1 MGKRST
7 SRRLAM
13 QALYQIEMNKS
24 ALNDVIQ
31 NVINEDNFPDKTKS
45 YAENLVVG
53 AVSNKENIFKY
64 ISKYSKDWPIDRLSV
79 VDRSILILAIYEL
92 LYEKEVP
99 SAVAINEAIELSKKY
114 GGSNSPK
121 FINGILGAVADEIK
135 A

>member
-1 MGKRST
+1 
-7 SRRLAM
+7 M

-24 ALNDVIQ
+24 PLNDVIQ
-31 NVINEDNFPDKTKS
+31 NVINEDNFTDETKS

-53 AVSNKENIFKY
+53 AASNKENILKY
-64 ISKYSKDWPIDRLSV
+64 ISKYSKDWPIDRLSL
-79 VDRSILILAIYEL
+79 VDKSILMLAIYEL

-114 GGSNSPK
+114 GGSDSSK
-121 FINGILGAVADEIK
+121 FINGILGAVANEIK